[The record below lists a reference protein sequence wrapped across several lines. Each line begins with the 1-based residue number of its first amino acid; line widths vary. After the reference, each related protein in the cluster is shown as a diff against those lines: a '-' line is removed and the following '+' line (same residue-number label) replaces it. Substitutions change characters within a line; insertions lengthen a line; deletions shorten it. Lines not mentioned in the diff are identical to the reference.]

1 MAAHA
6 DACAEVAANGINYFL
21 TEQVALLDKAIG
33 AGGGQIQLAPES
45 LKTMSGLIKSVGPV
59 IQKCGIFLQVGLL
72 GYMFSKNIKSY
83 YRGDIDGAQCA
94 RECSAFLVSAGAGAG
109 GVGLGVTL
117 CAGAGPIGLL
127 LGGLA
132 MGCMASSAAEFFTR
146 RAFDGLLGDDRART
160 QSTRHTASWNSPKA
174 HQTRKSRKVTTGW
187 RWSTTRTR
195 VATG

>member
-1 MAAHA
+1 
-6 DACAEVAANGINYFL
+6 
-21 TEQVALLDKAIG
+21 
-33 AGGGQIQLAPES
+33 
-45 LKTMSGLIKSVGPV
+45 
-59 IQKCGIFLQVGLL
+59 
-72 GYMFSKNIKSY
+72 MFSKNIKSY

-146 RAFDGLLGDDRART
+146 RAFDGLLGDDRAR
-160 QSTRHTASWNSPKA
+160 AVNKA
-174 HQTRKSRKVTTGW
+174 YCILELAKGAPDKEIKKSYYRLALEHHPDKGGD
-187 RWSTTRTR
+187 RLSLSKSLLRTR
-195 VATG
+195 